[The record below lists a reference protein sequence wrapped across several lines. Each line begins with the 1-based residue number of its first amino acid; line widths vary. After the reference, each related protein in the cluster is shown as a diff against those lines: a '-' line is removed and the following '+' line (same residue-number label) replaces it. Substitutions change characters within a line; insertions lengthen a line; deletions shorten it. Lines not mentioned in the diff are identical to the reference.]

1 MSAPTLPDALQSHR
15 QRVVP
20 SSPWF
25 PHGTKIAA
33 KAKHSF
39 GSERFRVER
48 TAKTNKIVG
57 LSQPL
62 KSRVLKKVI
71 NNRSNF
77 TSMIINFSY
86 HFRMR

>member
-39 GSERFRVER
+39 GSERFRVEP
-48 TAKTNKIVG
+48 TAKTNQMGKLLDFLNRVV
-57 LSQPL
+57 
-62 KSRVLKKVI
+62 SRELKKVI
-71 NNRSNF
+71 NNREQIYQHDN
-77 TSMIINFSY
+77 
-86 HFRMR
+86 

>member
-48 TAKTNKIVG
+48 TAKTNKMVKM
-57 LSQPL
+57 LDFHV
-62 KSRVLKKVI
+62 R
-71 NNRSNF
+71 
-77 TSMIINFSY
+77 
-86 HFRMR
+86 

>member
-39 GSERFRVER
+39 GSERFRVEP
-48 TAKTNKIVG
+48 TAKTNQMGKLLAFSG
-57 LSQPL
+57 GG
-62 KSRVLKKVI
+62 VLGVVDPTA
-71 NNRSNF
+71 SPGDA
-77 TSMIINFSY
+77 
-86 HFRMR
+86 

>member
-48 TAKTNKIVG
+48 TAKTNVPLYIRVW
-57 LSQPL
+57 LPL
-62 KSRVLKKVI
+62 KSREVKKVI
-71 NNRSNF
+71 NNREQFYQHDN
-77 TSMIINFSY
+77 
-86 HFRMR
+86 